1 MEADNKLRRLIFL
14 DGKIN
19 PLFYSLFAT
28 KMRNKTNSKLP
39 PGPFPLPIVGNL
51 FVMNNKPHKSLAKL
65 AKIYGPILSL
75 KLGQVTTIVVSSADL
90 AKEILQTHD
99 SLLSDRTVPHAL
111 TAFNHDQFGVG
122 FLPLSPLWREMRKVC
137 KNQLFS
143 NKSLD
148 ANQCI
153 RRTKIDELIGYVSQ
167 RNLKGEAIDM
177 GKVAFRTSINML
189 SNTIFSVDFA
199 NNSAG
204 TNENKENKDLV
215 MNMAET
221 VGKPNMA
228 DFFPLL
234 RLIDPQGIKKT
245 YMFYIGKLFNVFDN
259 IIDQRLKLR
268 EEDGFFTN
276 NDMLDSLLDIP
287 EENRKELDR
296 EKIEHLLHDLLVGGT
311 DTTTYTLE
319 WAMAELLH
327 NPNIMS
333 KVKKE
338 LEDTIG
344 IGNPLEESDITRL
357 PYLQAVIKE
366 TLRLHPIAPLLLP
379 RKAKED
385 VEVNGYTIPKDAQI
399 FVNVWAIGRDPE
411 VWDNPYLFSPER
423 FLGTKLDIKGQNF
436 QLTPFG
442 SGRRICPGLPLA
454 MRMLHMMLGSL
465 LISFDWKLENDM
477 KPEEIDMEDAIQ
489 GLALRKCESLRVIP
503 TKISN

>member
-1 MEADNKLRRLIFL
+1 MATIPYMDILSYILIFL
-14 DGKIN
+14 LIFIVTQV
-19 PLFYSLFAT
+19 FYSLFAS

-75 KLGQVTTIVVSSADL
+75 KLGQVTTIVVSSAEM

-153 RRTKIDELIGYVSQ
+153 RRKKIDELISYVSQ
-167 RNLKGEAIDM
+167 KSLKGEAIDM
-177 GKVAFRTSINML
+177 GKVAFRTSINLL

-215 MNMAET
+215 MKMAET
-221 VGKPNMA
+221 VGSPNMA

-268 EEDGFFTN
+268 EGDGFVTN
-276 NDMLDSLLDIP
+276 NDMLDSLLDIS
-287 EENRKELDR
+287 EENIKELDR
-296 EKIEHLLHDLLVGGT
+296 EKIEHLLHVFS
-311 DTTTYTLE
+311 
-319 WAMAELLH
+319 
-327 NPNIMS
+327 N
-333 KVKKE
+333 
-338 LEDTIG
+338 
-344 IGNPLEESDITRL
+344 
-357 PYLQAVIKE
+357 
-366 TLRLHPIAPLLLP
+366 PLLLHSYCLISLSL
-379 RKAKED
+379 
-385 VEVNGYTIPKDAQI
+385 VH
-399 FVNVWAIGRDPE
+399 FVYASLYGLR
-411 VWDNPYLFSPER
+411 FSP
-423 FLGTKLDIKGQNF
+423 FPPVSQSNPLD
-436 QLTPFG
+436 
-442 SGRRICPGLPLA
+442 
-454 MRMLHMMLGSL
+454 
-465 LISFDWKLENDM
+465 
-477 KPEEIDMEDAIQ
+477 
-489 GLALRKCESLRVIP
+489 
-503 TKISN
+503 

>member
-1 MEADNKLRRLIFL
+1 
-14 DGKIN
+14 
-19 PLFYSLFAT
+19 
-28 KMRNKTNSKLP
+28 
-39 PGPFPLPIVGNL
+39 
-51 FVMNNKPHKSLAKL
+51 MNNKPHKALAKL

-75 KLGQVTTIVVSSADL
+75 KLGQVTTIVVSSADM

-99 SLLSDRTVPHAL
+99 SLLADRTVPHAL

-122 FLPLSPLWREMRKVC
+122 FLPLSPLWREMRRVC

-148 ANQCI
+148 ANQYL
-153 RRTKIDELIGYVSQ
+153 RRNKIDELINYVSQ
-167 RNLKGEAIDM
+167 CSLKGEAIDI
-177 GKVAFRTSINML
+177 GST
-189 SNTIFSVDFA
+189 
-199 NNSAG
+199 NN
-204 TNENKENKDLV
+204 NKENKDLV
-215 MNMAET
+215 INMAKT
-221 VGKPNMA
+221 VGVPNMS

-245 YMFYIGKLFNVFDN
+245 YLFYIGKLFSVFDN

-268 EEDGFFTN
+268 NGDDFVTN
-276 NDMLDSLLDIP
+276 NDMLDSLLNLV
-287 EENRKELDR
+287 EENQKEMDR
-296 EKIEHLLHDLLVGGT
+296 EKMEHLLHDLIVGGT

-319 WAMAELLH
+319 WAMTELLH

-333 KVKKE
+333 KAKKE
-338 LEDTIG
+338 LEEIIG
-344 IGNPLEESDITRL
+344 LGNSIEESDIARL
-357 PYLQAVIKE
+357 PYLQAIIKE

-379 RKAKED
+379 RKAKTD
-385 VEVNGYTIPKDAQI
+385 VKLNGYMIPKGAQI

-411 VWDNPYLFSPER
+411 IWDDPNLFSPER
-423 FLGTKLDIKGQNF
+423 YLGTKLDIKGQNF

-465 LISFDWKLENDM
+465 LISFDWKLENGM
-477 KPEEIDMEDAIQ
+477 KPEEIDMEGAID
-489 GLALRKCESLRVIP
+489 GLALKKCESLRVIP

>member
-1 MEADNKLRRLIFL
+1 MD
-14 DGKIN
+14 
-19 PLFYSLFAT
+19 
-28 KMRNKTNSKLP
+28 
-39 PGPFPLPIVGNL
+39 
-51 FVMNNKPHKSLAKL
+51 NKPHKALAKL
-65 AKIYGPILSL
+65 AKTYGPILSL
-75 KLGQVTTIVVSSADL
+75 KLGQVTTIVVSSADM

-122 FLPLSPLWREMRKVC
+122 FLPLSPLWREMRRVC

-148 ANQCI
+148 ANQYL
-153 RRTKIDELIGYVSQ
+153 RRHKIDELINYVSQ
-167 RNLKGEAIDM
+167 CSLKGEAIDI
-177 GKVAFRTSINML
+177 GSVAFKTSINLL
-189 SNTIFSVDFA
+189 SNTIFSIDFA
-199 NNSAG
+199 NISAG
-204 TNENKENKDLV
+204 TNDNKENKDLV
-215 MNMAET
+215 INMAKT
-221 VGKPNMA
+221 VGVPNMS

-245 YMFYIGKLFNVFDN
+245 YLFYIGKLFSVFDN

-268 EEDGFFTN
+268 NADDFVTD
-276 NDMLDSLLDIP
+276 NDMLDSLLNLL
-287 EENRKELDR
+287 EENPKEMDK
-296 EKIEHLLHDLLVGGT
+296 EKMEHLLHDLLVGGT

-319 WAMAELLH
+319 WAMCELLH

-333 KVKKE
+333 KAKKE
-338 LEDTIG
+338 LEETIG
-344 IGNPLEESDITRL
+344 IGNPIEESDITRL
-357 PYLQAVIKE
+357 PYLQAIIKE

-379 RKAKED
+379 RKAKTD
-385 VEVNGYTIPKDAQI
+385 VELNGYMIPKGAQI

-411 VWDNPYLFSPER
+411 IWDDPNLFLPER
-423 FLGTKLDIKGQNF
+423 YLGTKLDIKGQNF

-465 LISFDWKLENDM
+465 LISFDWKLENGM
-477 KPEEIDMEDAIQ
+477 KPEEIDMEGAID
-489 GLALRKCESLRVIP
+489 GLALKKCESLRAIP